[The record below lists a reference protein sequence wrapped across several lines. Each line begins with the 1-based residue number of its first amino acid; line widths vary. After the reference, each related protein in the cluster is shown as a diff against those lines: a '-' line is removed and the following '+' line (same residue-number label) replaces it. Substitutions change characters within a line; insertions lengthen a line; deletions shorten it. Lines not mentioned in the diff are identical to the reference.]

1 MKKIALKNAARGT
14 AFDYAGQSWIL
25 LENDDGRALCLSKD
39 IIETRAFDEGNCNNF
54 AVASSKEYLNG
65 AYLDN
70 LLEDVNGQ
78 RRQGHALFGPA
89 EIPGVHRHRLGPT
102 EAHGN
107 HHQQAEPV
115 DVPQRVQAQPPGPL
129 GSGVPQS
136 QRRQPVAR
144 FMHRQAQKHRH
155 QP

>member
-25 LENDDGRALCLSKD
+25 LENDDGRTLCLSKD

-70 LLEDVNGQ
+70 LARGRE
-78 RRQGHALFGPA
+78 RA
-89 EIPGVHRHRLGPT
+89 PT
-102 EAHGN
+102 
-107 HHQQAEPV
+107 P
-115 DVPQRVQAQPPGPL
+115 
-129 GSGVPQS
+129 S
-136 QRRQPVAR
+136 
-144 FMHRQAQKHRH
+144 
-155 QP
+155 

>member
-65 AYLDN
+65 AYAAKIK
-70 LLEDVNGQ
+70 
-78 RRQGHALFGPA
+78 H
-89 EIPGVHRHRLGPT
+89 
-102 EAHGN
+102 
-107 HHQQAEPV
+107 
-115 DVPQRVQAQPPGPL
+115 
-129 GSGVPQS
+129 
-136 QRRQPVAR
+136 
-144 FMHRQAQKHRH
+144 AQKDFLTSQGIHAIID
-155 QP
+155 

>member
-70 LLEDVNGQ
+70 LLEDVNGPNAFLTTGARPDH
-78 RRQGHALFGPA
+78 RRRPEGLRHL
-89 EIPGVHRHRLGPT
+89 HRHHP
-102 EAHGN
+102 
-107 HHQQAEPV
+107 
-115 DVPQRVQAQPPGPL
+115 
-129 GSGVPQS
+129 SC
-136 QRRQPVAR
+136 
-144 FMHRQAQKHRH
+144 
-155 QP
+155 

>member
-39 IIETRAFDEGNCNNF
+39 IIEARAFDEGNCNNF

-70 LLEDVNGQ
+70 LLEDVNGPNAFLTTELDLTTDDVTPE
-78 RRQGHALFGPA
+78 HAGEIIAALAEQFGGTFA
-89 EIPGVHRHRLGPT
+89 TEDQLTTALSFMLGTLRATREKEARH
-102 EAHGN
+102 E
-107 HHQQAEPV
+107 
-115 DVPQRVQAQPPGPL
+115 
-129 GSGVPQS
+129 
-136 QRRQPVAR
+136 
-144 FMHRQAQKHRH
+144 
-155 QP
+155 

>member
-70 LLEDVNGQ
+70 LLEDVNGPNAFLTTELDLTTDDVTPE
-78 RRQGHALFGPA
+78 HAGEIIAALAEQFGGTFA
-89 EIPGVHRHRLGPT
+89 TEDQLTTALSFMLGTLRATREKEARH
-102 EAHGN
+102 E
-107 HHQQAEPV
+107 
-115 DVPQRVQAQPPGPL
+115 
-129 GSGVPQS
+129 
-136 QRRQPVAR
+136 
-144 FMHRQAQKHRH
+144 
-155 QP
+155 

>member
-70 LLEDVNGQ
+70 LLEDVNGPNAFLTTELDLTTDDGLKDYGTCTVTNLPADGRPVPAQPRRHPQ
-78 RRQGHALFGPA
+78 RRRLVVA
-89 EIPGVHRHRLGPT
+89 VHRLQY
-102 EAHGN
+102 E
-107 HHQQAEPV
+107 V
-115 DVPQRVQAQPPGPL
+115 
-129 GSGVPQS
+129 
-136 QRRQPVAR
+136 
-144 FMHRQAQKHRH
+144 
-155 QP
+155 

>member
-70 LLEDVNGQ
+70 LLEDVNGPNALLTTELDLTTDDGLKDYGTCTVTILPADGRPVPAQPRRHPQ
-78 RRQGHALFGPA
+78 RRRLVVA
-89 EIPGVHRHRLGPT
+89 VHRLQH
-102 EAHGN
+102 E
-107 HHQQAEPV
+107 V
-115 DVPQRVQAQPPGPL
+115 
-129 GSGVPQS
+129 
-136 QRRQPVAR
+136 
-144 FMHRQAQKHRH
+144 
-155 QP
+155 